1 MSFRLLRPVY
11 FFFIFYFLFFTQAN
25 LGVKANAHTTR
36 DRSHKYGFHR
46 IDAVFVVNLETRSDR
61 LEAINGVL
69 GSLGIVNH
77 KIVKGV
83 PHSCGTLGCSL
94 SHAMALSECI
104 DSNAT
109 TCAVFEDDF
118 ELICDPADAHAAVE
132 RFFRREPPS
141 WEMLMLSSHVLSSS
155 PSEYSHL
162 EVINTALTG
171 SGYVVHKDY
180 APTLLRKLLQAA
192 YSLNHYNCVT
202 IEYAPDVLWREL
214 QQSKKWFALKP
225 LIGKQRA
232 SFSDIEQKHVDY
244 KVKLRRRLV
253 H

>member
-1 MSFRLLRPVY
+1 MSFHLLRPLH
-11 FFFIFYFLFFTQAN
+11 FLVILSFLLTSQSN

-36 DRSHKYGFHR
+36 DRLHKHGFNH
-46 IDAVFVVNLETRSDR
+46 IDATFVVNLETRSDR
-61 LEAINGVL
+61 LEAINTVL
-69 GSLGIVNH
+69 GSLGISNH

-83 PHSCGTLGCSL
+83 PHRCGTLGCSL

-109 TCAVFEDDF
+109 TCAIFEDDF
-118 ELICDPADAHAAVE
+118 ELLREPEEANAAIE
-132 RFFRREPPS
+132 KFFRNEPPN
-141 WEMLMLSSHVLSSS
+141 WQMLMLSSNVLSKS

-162 EVINTALTG
+162 DVIDAALAG
-171 SGYVVHKDY
+171 SGYIVHKNFADV
-180 APTLLRKLLQAA
+180 LLHKILQAA
-192 YSLNHYNCVT
+192 YSLNHSNCVT

-214 QQSKKWFALKP
+214 QRSGKWFALKP

-244 KVKLRRRLV
+244 RVKF
-253 H
+253 